1 VLSLSR
7 TPAECVPVSSG
18 IEGRRRAGQ
27 YVREQA
33 RARSWL
39 RFFGSSFKRD
49 FSAWSQGAEGEEV
62 VGRMLE
68 ELAASDWHVIH
79 DVSLGH
85 GNIDHI
91 VVGPGGLF
99 TIETKSRRGKVF
111 LDSIDQKMLGQAYA
125 EKKTLE
131 TITAMP
137 VRSLLV
143 FSQAYLVGKVPA
155 YSRGV
160 TILPARMLTGF
171 FSRQKPAMSAEEAVA
186 IYVRL
191 APAVGQALS

>member
-1 VLSLSR
+1 MLSLDCDR
-7 TPAECVPVSSG
+7 AERVPVSSG
-18 IEGRRRAGQ
+18 IEGRRKAGQ
-27 YVREQA
+27 HAREQA
-33 RARSWL
+33 RARSWF
-39 RFFGSSFKRD
+39 RFFGGSFKRD

-62 VGRMLE
+62 VGRVLE
-68 ELAASDWHVIH
+68 ELAASGWHVIH
-79 DVSLGH
+79 DVDLGR

-99 TIETKSRRGKVF
+99 TIETKSRRGRIPV
-111 LDSIDQKMLGQAYA
+111 DRIDPKMVGQAYS

-131 TITAMP
+131 TITGMP

-171 FSRQKPAMSAEEAVA
+171 FSRQKQAMSAEEAA
-186 IYVRL
+186 TIYARL
-191 APAVGQALS
+191 APAVGQALI

>member
-1 VLSLSR
+1 
-7 TPAECVPVSSG
+7 VSSG

-39 RFFGSSFKRD
+39 RFFGGSFKRD